1 MLENSANE
9 KDAINAMAKQSFST
23 PIHMSAYSGSFDVL
37 KLFVD
42 KGGKVLQPNRAGDCL
57 LHISIRL
64 GHTDYSKKVIAL
76 VQAARFKGNA
86 FDIENVQEKLT
97 PYMLAVLREQFTIAD
112 LLVSAQL
119 ANPNY

>member
-1 MLENSANE
+1 M
-9 KDAINAMAKQSFST
+9 
-23 PIHMSAYSGSFDVL
+23 
-37 KLFVD
+37 
-42 KGGKVLQPNRAGDCL
+42 LQPNRAGDCL

-64 GHTDYSKKVIAL
+64 SHTDYSKKVIAL

-119 ANPNY
+119 SNPNY

>member
-64 GHTDYSKKVIAL
+64 SHTDYSKKVIAL
-76 VQAARFKGNA
+76 V
-86 FDIENVQEKLT
+86 
-97 PYMLAVLREQFTIAD
+97 
-112 LLVSAQL
+112 
-119 ANPNY
+119 

>member
-9 KDAINAMAKQSFST
+9 KDAVNAMAKQSFST

-64 GHTDYSKKVIAL
+64 SHTDYSKKVIAL